1 MSIKDADYDPGVG
14 LRALSLLVGVA
25 PGDLGSPAVT
35 VATKVVFHSVRQAD
49 LDRRIPKHYH
59 WDWPII
65 ILLTIL
71 FFALSVRLGLWQAP
85 VPTLISAL

>member
-1 MSIKDADYDPGVG
+1 
-14 LRALSLLVGVA
+14 
-25 PGDLGSPAVT
+25 VT

-49 LDRRIPKHYH
+49 LDRRRPKHYQ
-59 WDWPII
+59 WDLPII

-85 VPTLISAL
+85 MPTLISAL

>member
-1 MSIKDADYDPGVG
+1 
-14 LRALSLLVGVA
+14 
-25 PGDLGSPAVT
+25 VT

-49 LDRRIPKHYH
+49 LDRRRPKHYQ
-59 WDWPII
+59 WDLPII

-85 VPTLISAL
+85 VPTP